1 MGELKKMKEDTKQRI
16 YRTIMLMIFVAVIT
30 FIGTTAYIYNKIGDA
45 NKTKYV
51 IVGNQ
56 EGKENPTDEVSANLK
71 RLKGVID
78 KYYLGEYDEDKLNE
92 WAAKGYV
99 AGLGDEYSEYI
110 TPDEYEDFSQD
121 IYGSF
126 VGIGIYFGKDV
137 NNEMLIVSTIENSV
151 AERAGIKGG
160 DLIKKVDDYEVTAE
174 STTSDLSD
182 KIKGEA
188 GTTVKVEVLRGEETL
203 TFEMVRE
210 VVKLHYIKSE
220 VLNDNI
226 GYIKVLSFDENTA
239 NEFKEKLEELLSKN
253 VKGLILDLRNNGGG
267 IVQEATK
274 IADYFLDKD
283 KVIISTK
290 DKSGKESIT
299 KTEMDKLTE
308 LPLVVLTNGYT
319 ASSSEILASALK
331 ENDRA
336 KIIGEKTYGK
346 GVIQNVYRLL
356 TGGALKLTTSEY
368 YTAGGN
374 KINQIGVE
382 PTEEVKLPEDANMY
396 NVEREQDTQLKRAI
410 EILK

>member
-1 MGELKKMKEDTKQRI
+1 MGRKNKKMH
-16 YRTIMLMIFVAVIT
+16 VV
-30 FIGTTAYIYNKIGDA
+30 YNKIGDV

-71 RLKGVID
+71 KLKGVID
-78 KYYLGEYDEDKLNE
+78 KYYLGEYDENKLNE

-137 NNEMLIVSTIENSV
+137 NNDMLIVSTIENSV

-188 GTTVKVEVLRGEETL
+188 GTTVKLEVLRGEETL

-368 YTAGGN
+368 YTAKGN
-374 KINQIGVE
+374 KINEIGVE
-382 PTEEVKLPEDANMY
+382 PTEEVKLPEEANIY
-396 NVEREQDTQLKRAI
+396 NVEREQDTQLDRAI